1 MTLLDRKPPSGPG
14 TTYAGQVTHDAA
26 SCGAAAVTLQ
36 SVLIPE
42 VRPGDTVLLTPP
54 GAGLSV
60 AVGVLPGYCN
70 VAGTAIVPFVNPTAG
85 ALDPASAVYDY
96 VLIRGRQP
104 GP

>member
-1 MTLLDRKPPSGPG
+1 MTLLGRKPPSGPG
-14 TTYAGQVTHDAA
+14 NIYAGQVTFDAA

-36 SVLIPE
+36 AVPIAEAL
-42 VRPGDTVLLTPP
+42 PGDTVLLTPP
-54 GAGLSV
+54 PAGLSV
-60 AVGVLPGYCN
+60 AVAACPGYCS
-70 VAGTAIVPFVNPTAG
+70 VAGTCQVPFVNPTAG